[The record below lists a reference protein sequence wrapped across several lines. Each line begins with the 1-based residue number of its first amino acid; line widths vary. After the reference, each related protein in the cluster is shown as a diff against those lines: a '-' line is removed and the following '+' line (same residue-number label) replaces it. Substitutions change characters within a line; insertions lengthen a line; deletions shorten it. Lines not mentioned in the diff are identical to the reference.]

1 MWEGKVCQ
9 EEEVMMVVKSRASL
23 LYQLTERVK
32 QLHSYKVPEVIAMPV
47 LGGSSD
53 YINWV
58 L

>member
-1 MWEGKVCQ
+1 
-9 EEEVMMVVKSRASL
+9 MVVKSRASL

-32 QLHSYKVPEVIAMPV
+32 QLHSYKVPEVIAMPIM
-47 LGGSSD
+47 GGSSE

>member
-1 MWEGKVCQ
+1 
-9 EEEVMMVVKSRASL
+9 MMVKSRASL

-32 QLHSYKVPEVIAMPV
+32 QLHSYKVPEVIAMPIM
-47 LGGSSD
+47 GGSPE